1 MAATRWRTSSPRA
14 RTTARSARVASEKGV
29 SVRSRCRRS
38 RRYSAITLASPV
50 SDLAPETTSPSRQAL
65 MALEWTGTTGWPAS
79 SSRSTSRPSGRS
91 SATGSPAGA
100 PSRRRRATRSSNPAA
115 EWGMRKART
124 VLPVWSSTQTA
135 CSVDA
140 QSIPTNM
147 SLTSW
152 KLAGQLGEEDSAG
165 WSLTGARSACL
176 YCRSEALGRPERG
189 GVLLALEG
197 RPTLAGA
204 PALTEPFNEDLSSLR
219 PSKGGPVTDVADAA
233 SVAQLVEHGLVRPS
247 FVPPRP
253 IRELRELT
261 RYRKTQIQERSREVQ
276 RLDKVLQDAG
286 IKLSSVAT
294 DVLGVSGRAML
305 EALVAGTHDP
315 EVLAALA
322 KGRLRSKLPALRGA
336 LAGRFRTDH
345 HGLLVAQIL
354 AHIDY
359 LDETIA
365 TLSAR
370 IQQVI
375 APYAE
380 QVALLDTIPG
390 IDQRAAEVIVAEIGP
405 DMSQFPTAAHLA
417 SWAGVCPG
425 NNESAGKHRSGRTRK
440 GSKWLGGCLS
450 EVAKA
455 ASRTK
460 GTYLN
465 AQYHRLRGRRGP

>member
-1 MAATRWRTSSPRA
+1 METLVARCAGLDVHKDSVTACVRVPDGHGGRQVETRRFTT
-14 RTTARSARVASEKGV
+14 TTAGLGLLAEW
-29 SVRSRCRRS
+29 
-38 RRYSAITLASPV
+38 LASFGV
-50 SDLAPETTSPSRQAL
+50 TRVGMES
-65 MALEWTGTTGWPAS
+65 TGCYW
-79 SSRSTSRPSGRS
+79 
-91 SATGSPAGA
+91 
-100 PSRRRRATRSSNPAA
+100 
-115 EWGMRKART
+115 K
-124 VLPVWSSTQTA
+124 PVW
-135 CSVDA
+135 
-140 QSIPTNM
+140 
-147 SLTSW
+147 
-152 KLAGQLGEEDSAG
+152 QLLESQVECWLLNAAH
-165 WSLTGARSACL
+165 LHNVP
-176 YCRSEALGRPERG
+176 GR
-189 GVLLALEG
+189 
-197 RPTLAGA
+197 
-204 PALTEPFNEDLSSLR
+204 
-219 PSKGGPVTDVADAA
+219 KTDVADAA
-233 SVAQLVEHGLVRPS
+233 WIAQLVEHGLVRPS

-253 IRELRELT
+253 VRELRDLT

-294 DVLGVSGRAML
+294 DVIGVSGRAML

-315 EVLAALA
+315 AVLAALA
-322 KGRLRSKLPALRGA
+322 KGRLRAKLPALREA

-365 TLSAR
+365 VLSAR

-390 IDQRAAEVIVAEIGP
+390 VDQRAAEVILAEIGP

-440 GSKWLGGCLS
+440 GPR
-450 EVAKA
+450 VA
-455 ASRTK
+455 
-460 GTYLN
+460 G
-465 AQYHRLRGRRGP
+465 RLLERGRQGGQPDQGHLPERPIPPSPWSSGPGQGHHGRGPFGASDRRPRPRPECGLPGAWRGLLPAAPLRRTPAAAAGSPARAAGPQGHPRTHRGGMTSQR